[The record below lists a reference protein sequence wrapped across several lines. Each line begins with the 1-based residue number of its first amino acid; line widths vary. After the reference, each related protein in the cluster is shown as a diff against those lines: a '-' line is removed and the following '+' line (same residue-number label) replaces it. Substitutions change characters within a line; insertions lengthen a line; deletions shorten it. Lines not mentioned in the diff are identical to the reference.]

1 MTWLLTAASAFTV
14 TDFLDIVSSLSNIV
28 FFFYNFKML
37 VFEMIFKVL
46 IKSIILKIL
55 LF

>member
-14 TDFLDIVSSLSNIV
+14 TDLRDIVSSLSNIV
-28 FFFYNFKML
+28 FFYNFKML